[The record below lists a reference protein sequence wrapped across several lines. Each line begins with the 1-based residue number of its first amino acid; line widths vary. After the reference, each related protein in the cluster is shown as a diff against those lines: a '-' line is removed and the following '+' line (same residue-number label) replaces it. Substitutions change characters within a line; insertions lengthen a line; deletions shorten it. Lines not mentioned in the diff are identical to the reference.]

1 MNHRMR
7 FERGNGAPGSARG
20 STDGWKDRFL
30 RGFGATLLPAPGQ
43 SARKAQ
49 PEDENRDKESAH
61 FFFSLRIALF
71 TLVGEVPPGKSLAR
85 TARSADRQAKASF
98 SKTGENR

>member
-1 MNHRMR
+1 MHL
-7 FERGNGAPGSARG
+7 ERGNGVPGSARG

-30 RGFGATLLPAPGQ
+30 GGFGASLLPAPRQ

-61 FFFSLRIALF
+61 LFFSLRIALF
-71 TLVGEVPPGKSLAR
+71 TLGGEVPPGKSLAR
-85 TARSADRQAKASF
+85 TARSADSPAKASP